1 MQFNYDNDETD
12 TDFETNVI
20 NRLSRIENQITSFS
34 AQNDLLQE
42 LIRKELRQSVQ
53 STNTTNGTT
62 EPKQLSFHVTTV
74 IDSVNGPM
82 YIRINGRT
90 YDIRDRLKQIGN
102 ATWKP
107 ELKVWEMIYTEDVY
121 KNLIEFLSTISNDIQ
136 EDSFSL

>member
-1 MQFNYDNDETD
+1 MQFNYENDETD
-12 TDFETNVI
+12 TDFESNVI

-90 YDIRDRLKQIGN
+90 YDIRDRLK
-102 ATWKP
+102 
-107 ELKVWEMIYTEDVY
+107 
-121 KNLIEFLSTISNDIQ
+121 
-136 EDSFSL
+136 